1 MCTRWDNFIRIEK
14 KQYCIWRVV
23 GHKYLLYWLR
33 FASPVKRYLRT
44 PNPQLTPQTLQIQD
58 CYSLNPKTR
67 ATLGTRHRTKPQK
80 KKKKRN
86 NIHNTENIKDEQHH
100 PHHEKVEKV
109 VNQVPR
115 ELFLKRHPPCYSHRQ
130 VHQKSFRWQM
140 NNKKKPSHIIYS
152 ALSYNRDINFK
163 CIKHIQNTYSIES
176 KRSGFKLY

>member
-1 MCTRWDNFIRIEK
+1 LRSCWSQIFALLAPLCVASKTVFANAKSTIDTSNSSNTGLLFLKSKDAGHIGHQTQNEAAKKEKEK
-14 KQYCIWRVV
+14 KQYTQHRK
-23 GHKYLLYWLR
+23 HKRWT
-33 FASPVKRYLRT
+33 T
-44 PNPQLTPQTLQIQD
+44 PPAPR
-58 CYSLNPKTR
+58 K
-67 ATLGTRHRTKPQK
+67 G
-80 KKKKRN
+80 
-86 NIHNTENIKDEQHH
+86 
-100 PHHEKVEKV
+100 EKV

-140 NNKKKPSHIIYS
+140 NNKKKPSHLIDS